1 MQNRK
6 RPRGQRRPKSNDTM
20 LSMVASNAAA
30 AVVVTGFNLCKA
42 FMRVQYV
49 GIASRANKTKQTKEI
64 GPSIKSIKSIKCS
77 HGARVFS
84 AVSFHQTILL
94 FWSSVEFLFLLSSP
108 VRWHHLDLVLFVRRR
123 PQKDR
128 RAGWWPVGGAYDLD
142 LNPRLV
148 ARWVPLM
155 SQAAV
160 ARRSRLDHM
169 ELVWGTLDLGLD
181 PRLDPRLE
189 GTVCFN
195 STRLSAAAT
204 TWAWFTPLPA
214 VRVAHA

>member
-1 MQNRK
+1 
-6 RPRGQRRPKSNDTM
+6 M
-20 LSMVASNAAA
+20 LSILASYPAAA
-30 AVVVTGFNLCKA
+30 AVVVVTGFNLCKA

-94 FWSSVEFLFLLSSP
+94 FWSSVEFLFLLPSMFSCT
-108 VRWHHLDLVLFVRRR
+108 VYHLDLVLFVHRR

-128 RAGWWPVGGAYDLD
+128 RAGWWAVGGAYDLD